1 MSDEDIVK
9 VVNKLVGEINPI
21 ADSSYDLKILNNI
34 MLMGSVI
41 DTLVCNIG
49 NVMYSN
55 RDSQFASIQE
65 CTLKGKEILTTINA
79 NINEYLKEC
88 AE

>member
-1 MSDEDIVK
+1 MSDEEIVK

-34 MLMGSVI
+34 ILMGSVI

-49 NVMYSN
+49 NVMYTN
-55 RDSQFASIQE
+55 RDSQFASIQK
-65 CTLKGKEILTTINA
+65 CISKGKEILTTINA

-88 AE
+88 S